1 LYSDVTHTRFLNC
14 QLSGFFFAGAR
25 IEDTYMVRSNI
36 DHITLQGSGNGIIHM
51 DLATKCSFAVDP
63 FEKADSA
70 WDDPVRREALLQQ
83 ARGDGIKSLCPVVF
97 GRG

>member
-25 IEDTYMVRSNI
+25 IQDTYMVRTNI

-51 DLATKCSFAVDP
+51 DLATQYSLHTDP
-63 FEKADSA
+63 FKKADPV
-70 WDDPVRREALLQQ
+70 WDDPAQREALLQQ